1 MKKLTKIISGSTAR
15 VYGMVEAMFTF
26 DPGLYVSSALKE
38 KKMRLCESFM
48 KGEIVPDIYVIYRG
62 MNGSAEFISSKQLKQ
77 RYYSDRDIHILGLA
91 ENYEKALMYLA
102 YYAADRA
109 GA

>member
-1 MKKLTKIISGSTAR
+1 MEWVRL
-15 VYGMVEAMFTF
+15 MFTF

-48 KGEIVPDIYVIYRG
+48 KGDIPKDIYVILRTPSG
-62 MNGSAEFISSKQLKQ
+62 NAEFLKSQDLNQ
-77 RYYSDRDIHILGLA
+77 RYYRVRNMHILGLA
-91 ENYEKALMYLA
+91 EDYDKALMYLA
-102 YYAADRA
+102 YYALDRE

>member
-1 MKKLTKIISGSTAR
+1 MEWVRL
-15 VYGMVEAMFTF
+15 MFTF

-48 KGEIVPDIYVIYRG
+48 RGEIVPDIYVIYQSPG
-62 MNGSAEFISSKQLKQ
+62 GSAEFIKSRELKQ
-77 RYYSDRDIHILGLA
+77 RYYRERDIHILGLA
-91 ENYEKALMYLA
+91 EDYDKALLYLA
-102 YYAADRA
+102 YFALEHA

>member
-1 MKKLTKIISGSTAR
+1 MEWVRL
-15 VYGMVEAMFTF
+15 MFTF

-48 KGEIVPDIYVIYRG
+48 KGEIPQDIYVIYRSPA
-62 MNGSAEFISSKQLKQ
+62 GSAEFIKSRELKQ
-77 RYYSDRDIHILGLA
+77 RYYKDRTIHILGLD
-91 ENYEKALMYLA
+91 EDYDKALLYLA
-102 YYAADRA
+102 YFAASA